1 MSEESVEQEK
11 VGLQPAIV
19 LMTSDEMKKKE
30 SGYYDSVCD
39 VRICIGKW
47 INNSTV
53 CIASNLLTNS
63 FVLSL
68 RDANSE
74 PVCSSFTNRPTT
86 RGGVDVVDRLLSS
99 TVQPDIET

>member
-19 LMTSDEMKKKE
+19 LMTFDEMKKKE

-53 CIASNLLTNS
+53 CIASTHELIRS
-63 FVLSL
+63 
-68 RDANSE
+68 
-74 PVCSSFTNRPTT
+74 
-86 RGGVDVVDRLLSS
+86 
-99 TVQPDIET
+99 

>member
-1 MSEESVEQEK
+1 MSDESVEQEK

-30 SGYYDSVCD
+30 SGYYDSICD

-53 CIASNLLTNS
+53 SMASNLLRNS

-74 PVCSSFTNRPTT
+74 S
-86 RGGVDVVDRLLSS
+86 VVRHSQHGAALMSWIAFCRLQYS
-99 TVQPDIET
+99 PI